1 MSFRLGHSA
10 TRPEGASVSSGP
22 SQSGGLPSKRAVVFA
37 VLLAFAGIATILY
50 PYVSDYL
57 ARRQQAEVGQ
67 QQEQVVAQA
76 PKQDLSAE
84 WGAAREFNRRQLQ
97 GRVVVSDPFDPS
109 NATPSDE
116 EYAKVLNLAGD
127 GVMGQLVIPS
137 IGVNLPIYHSV
148 SDDQLLRGVG
158 HLPTTSLPI
167 GGPSTHSVL
176 AGHTGLPSAKIL
188 GDIDQLK
195 EGDWF
200 IIRVLGEDHAYRVTS
215 TEVVLPTETQSLV
228 TQDGKDLVTLVTC
241 TPYGVNTHR
250 LLVHAERCDVPQEW
264 LDMQDTADDV
274 PLLSP
279 ADQSAPLIVFSLIG
293 LGVGIGLLVLRWA
306 VVRKR
311 ERDSS
316 YVPRHE
322 RK

>member
-1 MSFRLGHSA
+1 MLHSIGH
-10 TRPEGASVSSGP
+10 TPRRPEGADAPTGRSRRGRRSA
-22 SQSGGLPSKRAVVFA
+22 RALAFA
-37 VLLAFAGIATILY
+37 VLLALAGIAAILY
-50 PYVSDYL
+50 PYASDYL
-57 ARRQQAEVGQ
+57 ARREQAAVGERQQD
-67 QQEQVVAQA
+67 VVVQA
-76 PKQDLSAE
+76 PKQDLTDE
-84 WGAAREFNRRQLQ
+84 WEAAREFNRRQLE
-97 GRVVVSDPFDPS
+97 GRVVVSDPFDPNNS
-109 NATPSDE
+109 TPSDE
-116 EYAKVLNLAGD
+116 EYAEVLNLAGD

-137 IGVNLPIYHSV
+137 IGVNLPIYHGV

-167 GGPSTHSVL
+167 GGPSTHCVL

-228 TQDGKDLVTLVTC
+228 TQDGRDLVTLVTC

-250 LLVHAERCDVPQEW
+250 LLVHAERCEVPQEW
-264 LDMQDTADDV
+264 LDMQNQADDV

-279 ADQSAPLIVFSLIG
+279 ADEGAPLVVLSLIG
-293 LGVGIGLLVLRWA
+293 LGAGAGLILLSWA
-306 VVRKR
+306 TARRGGKR
-311 ERDSS
+311 PSS
-316 YVPRHE
+316 RGPRHM

>member
-1 MSFRLGHSA
+1 MLHSIGH
-10 TRPEGASVSSGP
+10 TPRRPEGADAPSGR
-22 SQSGGLPSKRAVVFA
+22 SRRGRRSARALAFA
-37 VLLAFAGIATILY
+37 VLLALAGIAAILY
-50 PYVSDYL
+50 PYASDYL
-57 ARRQQAEVGQ
+57 ARREQAAVGERQQD
-67 QQEQVVAQA
+67 VVAQA
-76 PKQDLSAE
+76 PKQDLTDE
-84 WGAAREFNRRQLQ
+84 WEAAREFNRRQLE
-97 GRVVVSDPFDPS
+97 GRVVVSDPFDPNNS
-109 NATPSDE
+109 TPSDE
-116 EYAKVLNLAGD
+116 EYAEVLNLAGD

-137 IGVNLPIYHSV
+137 IGVNLPIYHGV

-167 GGPSTHSVL
+167 GGPSTHCVL

-228 TQDGKDLVTLVTC
+228 TQDGRDLVTLVTC

-250 LLVHAERCDVPQEW
+250 LLVHAERCEVPQEW
-264 LDMQDTADDV
+264 LDMQNQADDV

-279 ADQSAPLIVFSLIG
+279 ADEGAPLVVLSLIG
-293 LGVGIGLLVLRWA
+293 LGAGAGLILLSWA
-306 VVRKR
+306 TARRGGKR
-311 ERDSS
+311 PSS
-316 YVPRHE
+316 RGPRHM

>member
-1 MSFRLGHSA
+1 M
-10 TRPEGASVSSGP
+10 RPEGASSPSGP
-22 SQSGGLPSKRAVVFA
+22 SARARRNVRSLVIA
-37 VLLAFAGIATILY
+37 ALLAIAGIAAILY
-50 PYVSDYL
+50 PYASDYL
-57 ARRQQAEVGQ
+57 ARRTQAAVGERQQDA
-67 QQEQVVAQA
+67 VVKV

-84 WGAAREFNRRQLQ
+84 WVAAREFNQRQLE
-97 GRVVVSDPFDPS
+97 GRVVVSDPFDPN

-116 EYAKVLNLAGD
+116 EYARVLNLAGD
-127 GVMGQLVIPS
+127 GVMGQLIIPS
-137 IGVNLPIYHSV
+137 IGVNLPIYHGV

-167 GGPSTHSVL
+167 GGPSTHCVL

-200 IIRVLGEDHAYRVTS
+200 IIRVLGEDHAYRVTY
-215 TEVVLPTETQSLV
+215 TEVVFPSETQSLV

-264 LDMQDTADDV
+264 LDMQDKGDDV
-274 PLLSP
+274 SFLTPTDEKVPLVLLS
-279 ADQSAPLIVFSLIG
+279 LVG
-293 LGVGIGLLVLRWA
+293 LGVGAGLLVLNWRA
-306 VVRKR
+306 SRRFKHA
-311 ERDSS
+311 
-316 YVPRHE
+316 RHNLHHL
-322 RK
+322 

>member
-1 MSFRLGHSA
+1 MLHSIGH
-10 TRPEGASVSSGP
+10 TPRRPEGADAPSGR
-22 SQSGGLPSKRAVVFA
+22 SRRGRRSARALAFA
-37 VLLAFAGIATILY
+37 VLLALAGIAAILY
-50 PYVSDYL
+50 PYASDYL
-57 ARRQQAEVGQ
+57 ARREQAAVGERQQD
-67 QQEQVVAQA
+67 VVAQA
-76 PKQDLSAE
+76 PKQDLTDE
-84 WGAAREFNRRQLQ
+84 WEAAREFNRRQLE
-97 GRVVVSDPFDPS
+97 GRVVVSDPFDPNNS
-109 NATPSDE
+109 TPSDE
-116 EYAKVLNLAGD
+116 EYAEVLNLAGD

-137 IGVNLPIYHSV
+137 IGVNLPIYHGV
-148 SDDQLLRGVG
+148 SDDQLLCGVG

-167 GGPSTHSVL
+167 GGPSTHCVL

-228 TQDGKDLVTLVTC
+228 TQDGRDLVTLVTC

-250 LLVHAERCDVPQEW
+250 LLVHAERCEVPQEW
-264 LDMQDTADDV
+264 LDMQNQADDV

-279 ADQSAPLIVFSLIG
+279 ADEGAPLVVLSLIG
-293 LGVGIGLLVLRWA
+293 LGAGAGLILLSWA
-306 VVRKR
+306 TARRGGKR
-311 ERDSS
+311 PSS
-316 YVPRHE
+316 RGPRHM

>member
-1 MSFRLGHSA
+1 MLHSIGH
-10 TRPEGASVSSGP
+10 TPRRPEGADAPSGR
-22 SQSGGLPSKRAVVFA
+22 SRRGRRSARALAFA
-37 VLLAFAGIATILY
+37 VLLALAGIAAILY
-50 PYVSDYL
+50 PYASDYL
-57 ARRQQAEVGQ
+57 ARREQAAVGERQQD
-67 QQEQVVAQA
+67 VVAQA
-76 PKQDLSAE
+76 PKQDLTDE
-84 WGAAREFNRRQLQ
+84 WEAAREFNRRQLE
-97 GRVVVSDPFDPS
+97 GRVVVSDPFDPNNS
-109 NATPSDE
+109 TPSDE
-116 EYAKVLNLAGD
+116 EYAEVLNLAGD

-137 IGVNLPIYHSV
+137 IGVNLPIYHGV

-167 GGPSTHSVL
+167 GGPSTHCVL

-228 TQDGKDLVTLVTC
+228 TQDGRDLVTLVTC

-250 LLVHAERCDVPQEW
+250 LLVHAERCEVPQEW
-264 LDMQDTADDV
+264 LDMQDQADDV

-279 ADQSAPLIVFSLIG
+279 ADEGAPLVVLSLIG
-293 LGVGIGLLVLRWA
+293 LGAGAGLILLSWA
-306 VVRKR
+306 TARRGGKR
-311 ERDSS
+311 PSS
-316 YVPRHE
+316 RSPRHM

>member
-22 SQSGGLPSKRAVVFA
+22 SQSGGLPSKRAVIVA
-37 VLLAFAGIATILY
+37 VLLAFAGIAAILY

>member
-1 MSFRLGHSA
+1 MLHSIGH
-10 TRPEGASVSSGP
+10 TPRRPEGADAPSGR
-22 SQSGGLPSKRAVVFA
+22 SRRGRRSARALAFA
-37 VLLAFAGIATILY
+37 VLLALAGIAAILY
-50 PYVSDYL
+50 PYASDYL
-57 ARRQQAEVGQ
+57 ARREQAAVGERQQD
-67 QQEQVVAQA
+67 VVAQA
-76 PKQDLSAE
+76 PKQDLTDE
-84 WGAAREFNRRQLQ
+84 WEAAREFNRRQLE
-97 GRVVVSDPFDPS
+97 GRVVVSDPFDPNNS
-109 NATPSDE
+109 TPSDE
-116 EYAKVLNLAGD
+116 EYAEVLNLAGD

-137 IGVNLPIYHSV
+137 IGVNLPIYHGV
-148 SDDQLLRGVG
+148 LDDQLLCGVG

-167 GGPSTHSVL
+167 GGPSTHCVL

-200 IIRVLGEDHAYRVTS
+200 IIRVLGEDHAYRVTG

-250 LLVHAERCDVPQEW
+250 LLVHAERCEVPQEW
-264 LDMQDTADDV
+264 LGMQDQTDDV

-279 ADQSAPLIVFSLIG
+279 ADEGAPLVVLSLIG
-293 LGVGIGLLVLRWA
+293 LGAGAGLILLSWA
-306 VVRKR
+306 TARRGGKR
-311 ERDSS
+311 PSS
-316 YVPRHE
+316 RGPRHM

>member
-1 MSFRLGHSA
+1 LSFRLGHSA

-22 SQSGGLPSKRAVVFA
+22 SQSGGLSSKRAVVFA

-250 LLVHAERCDVPQEW
+250 LLVHAERCEVPQEW

-279 ADQSAPLIVFSLIG
+279 ADESAPLIVFTLIG

>member
-1 MSFRLGHSA
+1 MLHSIGH
-10 TRPEGASVSSGP
+10 TPRRPERADAPSGR
-22 SQSGGLPSKRAVVFA
+22 SRRGRRSARALAFA
-37 VLLAFAGIATILY
+37 VLLALAGIAAILY
-50 PYVSDYL
+50 PYASDYL
-57 ARRQQAEVGQ
+57 ARREQAAVGERQQD
-67 QQEQVVAQA
+67 VVAQA
-76 PKQDLSAE
+76 PKQDLTDE
-84 WGAAREFNRRQLQ
+84 WEAAREFNRRQLE
-97 GRVVVSDPFDPS
+97 GRVVVSDPFDPNNS
-109 NATPSDE
+109 TPSDE
-116 EYAKVLNLAGD
+116 EYAEVLNLAGD

-137 IGVNLPIYHSV
+137 IGVNLPIYHGV

-167 GGPSTHSVL
+167 GGPSTHCVL

-228 TQDGKDLVTLVTC
+228 TQDGRDLVTLVTC

-250 LLVHAERCDVPQEW
+250 LLVHAERCEVPQEW
-264 LDMQDTADDV
+264 LDMQNQADDV

-279 ADQSAPLIVFSLIG
+279 ADEGAPLVVLSLIG
-293 LGVGIGLLVLRWA
+293 LGAGAGLILLSWA
-306 VVRKR
+306 TARRGGKR
-311 ERDSS
+311 PSS
-316 YVPRHE
+316 RGPRHM

>member
-1 MSFRLGHSA
+1 M
-10 TRPEGASVSSGP
+10 
-22 SQSGGLPSKRAVVFA
+22 
-37 VLLAFAGIATILY
+37 LALAGIAAILY
-50 PYVSDYL
+50 PYASDYL
-57 ARRQQAEVGQ
+57 ARREQAAVGERQQD
-67 QQEQVVAQA
+67 VVAQA
-76 PKQDLSAE
+76 PKQDLTDE
-84 WGAAREFNRRQLQ
+84 WEAAREFNRRQLE
-97 GRVVVSDPFDPS
+97 GRVVVSDPFDPNNS
-109 NATPSDE
+109 TPSDE
-116 EYAKVLNLAGD
+116 EYAEVLNLAGD

-137 IGVNLPIYHSV
+137 IGVNLPIYHGV
-148 SDDQLLRGVG
+148 LDDQLLCGVG

-167 GGPSTHSVL
+167 GGPSTHCVL

-200 IIRVLGEDHAYRVTS
+200 IIRVLGEDHAYRVTG

-250 LLVHAERCDVPQEW
+250 LLVHAERCEVPQEW
-264 LDMQDTADDV
+264 LGMQDQTDDV

-279 ADQSAPLIVFSLIG
+279 ADEGAPLVVLSLIG
-293 LGVGIGLLVLRWA
+293 LGAGAGLILLSWA
-306 VVRKR
+306 TARRGGKR
-311 ERDSS
+311 PSS
-316 YVPRHE
+316 RGPRHM

>member
-1 MSFRLGHSA
+1 M
-10 TRPEGASVSSGP
+10 
-22 SQSGGLPSKRAVVFA
+22 
-37 VLLAFAGIATILY
+37 
-50 PYVSDYL
+50 
-57 ARRQQAEVGQ
+57 
-67 QQEQVVAQA
+67 
-76 PKQDLSAE
+76 
-84 WGAAREFNRRQLQ
+84 
-97 GRVVVSDPFDPS
+97 VVSDPFDPNNS
-109 NATPSDE
+109 TPSDE
-116 EYAKVLNLAGD
+116 EYAEVLNLAGD

-137 IGVNLPIYHSV
+137 IGVNLPIYHGV
-148 SDDQLLRGVG
+148 SDDQLLCGVG

-167 GGPSTHSVL
+167 GGPSTHCVL

-228 TQDGKDLVTLVTC
+228 TQDGRDLVTLVTC

-250 LLVHAERCDVPQEW
+250 LLVHAERCEVPQEW
-264 LDMQDTADDV
+264 LDMQNQADDV

-279 ADQSAPLIVFSLIG
+279 ADEGAPLVVLSLIG
-293 LGVGIGLLVLRWA
+293 LGAGAGLILLSWA
-306 VVRKR
+306 TARRGGKR
-311 ERDSS
+311 PSS
-316 YVPRHE
+316 RGPRHM

>member
-1 MSFRLGHSA
+1 MLHSIGH
-10 TRPEGASVSSGP
+10 TPRRPEGASAPSGR
-22 SQSGGLPSKRAVVFA
+22 SRRGRRSARALAFA
-37 VLLAFAGIATILY
+37 VLLALAGIAAILY
-50 PYVSDYL
+50 PYASDYL
-57 ARRQQAEVGQ
+57 ARREQAAVGERQQD
-67 QQEQVVAQA
+67 VVAQA
-76 PKQDLSAE
+76 PKQDLTDE
-84 WGAAREFNRRQLQ
+84 WEAAREFNRRQLE
-97 GRVVVSDPFDPS
+97 GRVVVSDPFDPNNS
-109 NATPSDE
+109 TPSDE
-116 EYAKVLNLAGD
+116 EYAEVLNLAGN

-137 IGVNLPIYHSV
+137 IGVNLPIYHGV

-167 GGPSTHSVL
+167 GGPSTHCVL

-188 GDIDQLK
+188 GDIDRLK

-228 TQDGKDLVTLVTC
+228 TQDGRDLVTLVTC

-250 LLVHAERCDVPQEW
+250 LLVHAERCEVPQEW
-264 LDMQDTADDV
+264 LDIQNQADDV

-279 ADQSAPLIVFSLIG
+279 ADEGAPLVVLSLIG
-293 LGVGIGLLVLRWA
+293 LGAGAGLILLSWA
-306 VVRKR
+306 TARRGGKR
-311 ERDSS
+311 PSS
-316 YVPRHE
+316 RGPRHM

>member
-1 MSFRLGHSA
+1 
-10 TRPEGASVSSGP
+10 
-22 SQSGGLPSKRAVVFA
+22 
-37 VLLAFAGIATILY
+37 LLALAGIAAILY
-50 PYVSDYL
+50 PYASDYL
-57 ARRQQAEVGQ
+57 ARREQAAVGERQQD
-67 QQEQVVAQA
+67 VVAQA
-76 PKQDLSAE
+76 PKQDLADE
-84 WGAAREFNRRQLQ
+84 WEAAREFNRRQLE
-97 GRVVVSDPFDPS
+97 GRVVVSDPFDPNNS
-109 NATPSDE
+109 TPSDE
-116 EYAKVLNLAGD
+116 EYAEVLNLAGD

-137 IGVNLPIYHSV
+137 IGVNLPIYHGV

-167 GGPSTHSVL
+167 GGPSTHCVL

-200 IIRVLGEDHAYRVTS
+200 IIRVLGEDHAYRVTG

-250 LLVHAERCDVPQEW
+250 LLVHAERCEVPQEW
-264 LDMQDTADDV
+264 LDMQDQTDDV

-279 ADQSAPLIVFSLIG
+279 ADEGAPLVVLSLIG
-293 LGVGIGLLVLRWA
+293 LGAGAGLILLSWA
-306 VVRKR
+306 TARRGGKR
-311 ERDSS
+311 PSPRS
-316 YVPRHE
+316 PRHM

>member
-37 VLLAFAGIATILY
+37 VLLAFAGIAAILY

>member
-1 MSFRLGHSA
+1 
-10 TRPEGASVSSGP
+10 
-22 SQSGGLPSKRAVVFA
+22 
-37 VLLAFAGIATILY
+37 LLALAGIAAILY
-50 PYVSDYL
+50 PYASDYL
-57 ARRQQAEVGQ
+57 ARREQAAVGERQQD
-67 QQEQVVAQA
+67 VVAQA
-76 PKQDLSAE
+76 PKQDLTDE
-84 WGAAREFNRRQLQ
+84 WEAAREFNRRQLE
-97 GRVVVSDPFDPS
+97 GRVVVSDPFDPNNS
-109 NATPSDE
+109 TPSDE
-116 EYAKVLNLAGD
+116 EYAEVLNLAGD

-137 IGVNLPIYHSV
+137 IGVNLPIYHGV

-167 GGPSTHSVL
+167 GGPSTHCVL

-228 TQDGKDLVTLVTC
+228 TQDGRDLVTLVTC

-250 LLVHAERCDVPQEW
+250 LLVHAERCEVPQEW
-264 LDMQDTADDV
+264 LDMQNQADDV

-279 ADQSAPLIVFSLIG
+279 ADEGAPLVVLSLIG
-293 LGVGIGLLVLRWA
+293 LGAGAGLILLSWA
-306 VVRKR
+306 TARRGGKR
-311 ERDSS
+311 PSS
-316 YVPRHE
+316 RGPRHM

>member
-1 MSFRLGHSA
+1 M
-10 TRPEGASVSSGP
+10 
-22 SQSGGLPSKRAVVFA
+22 
-37 VLLAFAGIATILY
+37 LALAGIAAILY
-50 PYVSDYL
+50 PYASDYL
-57 ARRQQAEVGQ
+57 ARREQAAVGERQQD
-67 QQEQVVAQA
+67 VVAQA
-76 PKQDLSAE
+76 PKQDLTDE
-84 WGAAREFNRRQLQ
+84 WEAAREFNRRQLE
-97 GRVVVSDPFDPS
+97 GRVVVSDPFDPNNS
-109 NATPSDE
+109 TPSDE
-116 EYAKVLNLAGD
+116 EYAEVLNLAGD

-137 IGVNLPIYHSV
+137 IGVNLPIYHGV
-148 SDDQLLRGVG
+148 SDDQLLCGVG

-167 GGPSTHSVL
+167 GGPSTHCVL

-200 IIRVLGEDHAYRVTS
+200 IIRVLGEDHAYRVTG

-250 LLVHAERCDVPQEW
+250 LLVHAERCEVPQEW
-264 LDMQDTADDV
+264 LGMQDQTDDV

-279 ADQSAPLIVFSLIG
+279 ADEGAPLVVLSLIG
-293 LGVGIGLLVLRWA
+293 LGAGAGLILLSWA
-306 VVRKR
+306 TARRGGKR
-311 ERDSS
+311 PSS
-316 YVPRHE
+316 RGPRHM

>member
-1 MSFRLGHSA
+1 M
-10 TRPEGASVSSGP
+10 
-22 SQSGGLPSKRAVVFA
+22 
-37 VLLAFAGIATILY
+37 LALAGIAAILY
-50 PYVSDYL
+50 PYASDYL
-57 ARRQQAEVGQ
+57 ARREQAAVGERQQD
-67 QQEQVVAQA
+67 VVAQA
-76 PKQDLSAE
+76 PKQDLTDE
-84 WGAAREFNRRQLQ
+84 WEAAREFNRRQLE
-97 GRVVVSDPFDPS
+97 GRVVVSDPFDPNNS
-109 NATPSDE
+109 TPSDE
-116 EYAKVLNLAGD
+116 EYAEVLNLAGD

-137 IGVNLPIYHSV
+137 IGVNLPIYHGV

-167 GGPSTHSVL
+167 GGPSTHCVL

-228 TQDGKDLVTLVTC
+228 TQDGRDLVTLVTC

-250 LLVHAERCDVPQEW
+250 LLVHAERCEVPQEW
-264 LDMQDTADDV
+264 LDMQNQADDV

-279 ADQSAPLIVFSLIG
+279 ADEGAPLVVLSLIG
-293 LGVGIGLLVLRWA
+293 LGAGAGLILLSWA
-306 VVRKR
+306 TARRGGKR
-311 ERDSS
+311 PSS
-316 YVPRHE
+316 RGPRHM

>member
-1 MSFRLGHSA
+1 MLHSIGH
-10 TRPEGASVSSGP
+10 TPRRPEGADAPSGR
-22 SQSGGLPSKRAVVFA
+22 SRRGRRSARA
-37 VLLAFAGIATILY
+37 LAFAILLALAGIAAILY
-50 PYVSDYL
+50 PYASDYL
-57 ARRQQAEVGQ
+57 ARREQAAVGERQQD
-67 QQEQVVAQA
+67 VVAQA
-76 PKQDLSAE
+76 PKQDLTDE
-84 WGAAREFNRRQLQ
+84 WEAAREFNRRQLE
-97 GRVVVSDPFDPS
+97 GRVVVSDPFDPNNS
-109 NATPSDE
+109 TPSDE
-116 EYAKVLNLAGD
+116 EYAEVLNLAGD

-137 IGVNLPIYHSV
+137 IGVNLPIYHGV

-167 GGPSTHSVL
+167 GGPSTHCVL

-228 TQDGKDLVTLVTC
+228 TQDGRDLVTLVTC

-250 LLVHAERCDVPQEW
+250 LLVHAERCEVPQEW
-264 LDMQDTADDV
+264 LDMQNQADDV

-279 ADQSAPLIVFSLIG
+279 ADEGAPLVVLSLIG
-293 LGVGIGLLVLRWA
+293 LGAGAGLILLSWA
-306 VVRKR
+306 TARRGGKR
-311 ERDSS
+311 PSS
-316 YVPRHE
+316 RGPRHM

>member
-1 MSFRLGHSA
+1 MLHSIGH
-10 TRPEGASVSSGP
+10 TPRRPEGADAPSGR
-22 SQSGGLPSKRAVVFA
+22 SRRGRRSARALAFA
-37 VLLAFAGIATILY
+37 VLLALAGIAAILY
-50 PYVSDYL
+50 PYASDYL
-57 ARRQQAEVGQ
+57 ARREQAAVGKRQQD
-67 QQEQVVAQA
+67 VVAQA
-76 PKQDLSAE
+76 PKQDLTDE
-84 WGAAREFNRRQLQ
+84 WEAAREFNRRQLE
-97 GRVVVSDPFDPS
+97 GRVVVSDPFDPNNS
-109 NATPSDE
+109 TPSDE
-116 EYAKVLNLAGD
+116 EYAEVLNLAGD

-137 IGVNLPIYHSV
+137 IGVNLPIYHGV

-167 GGPSTHSVL
+167 GGPSTHCVL

-228 TQDGKDLVTLVTC
+228 TQDGRDLVTLVTC

-250 LLVHAERCDVPQEW
+250 LLVHAERCEVPQEW
-264 LDMQDTADDV
+264 LDMQNQADDV

-279 ADQSAPLIVFSLIG
+279 ADEGAPLVVLSLIG
-293 LGVGIGLLVLRWA
+293 LGAGAGLILLSWA
-306 VVRKR
+306 TARRGGKR
-311 ERDSS
+311 PSS
-316 YVPRHE
+316 RGPRHM